1 MFKHLAGSIVVLLL
15 LCIVVCNSLQLPL
28 PTATESLGFPAP
40 ISQLDAKN
48 RVLKAISEKYSNQ
61 LKTMIGTLNKMI
73 EDQSA
78 LGDGFIVASFKGNV
92 MHQVDCQKY
101 GSAVYQV
108 LKAHYNRHGY
118 QTMYSCKVSGDVEG
132 YCMINIRIN
141 FVEQ

>member
-1 MFKHLAGSIVVLLL
+1 MIPKSSVENGNFQIMFLSI
-15 LCIVVCNSLQLPL
+15 NYSLQII
-28 PTATESLGFPAP
+28 TVVVNY
-40 ISQLDAKN
+40 LDN
-48 RVLKAISEKYSNQ
+48 SILKAISEKYSNQ

-78 LGDGFIVASFKGNV
+78 LGDGFIVASFKGNF

-101 GSAVYQV
+101 GSAIYQV